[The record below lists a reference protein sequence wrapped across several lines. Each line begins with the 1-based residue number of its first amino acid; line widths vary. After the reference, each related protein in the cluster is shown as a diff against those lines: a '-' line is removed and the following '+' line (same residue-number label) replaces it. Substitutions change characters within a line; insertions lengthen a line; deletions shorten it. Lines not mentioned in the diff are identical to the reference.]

1 MVTCQLC
8 DKNIK
13 QGKRVINGGVKY
25 ECASAEDLLECK
37 RVQGARA
44 MALEEEEQRQLSAL
58 GPSHRCK
65 RCHKYVKS
73 FSEIETQPVT
83 IVCPLCEGT
92 N

>member
-8 DKNIK
+8 DRNIK
-13 QGKRVINGGVKY
+13 QGKRVTNGGIKY

-37 RVQGARA
+37 QVQEAREKA
-44 MALEEEEQRQLSAL
+44 SEEEEQRQLSAL

-65 RCHKYVKS
+65 RCQKYVRS
-73 FSEIETQPVT
+73 FSEIETYPAT
-83 IVCPLCEGT
+83 IVCPLCNGT